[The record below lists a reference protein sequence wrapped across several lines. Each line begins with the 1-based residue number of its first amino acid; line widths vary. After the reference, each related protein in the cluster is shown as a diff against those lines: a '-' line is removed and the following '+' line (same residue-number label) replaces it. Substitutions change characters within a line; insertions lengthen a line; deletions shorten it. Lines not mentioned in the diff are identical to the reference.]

1 MPFKEHIYSVLIV
14 SAAEKLNHSLRAL
27 FPEKDYSPVH
37 FVSSVGEAQ
46 RCIVERPYDL
56 VLINTPLPDDFGR
69 KLAIDVCTDKSSV
82 AMLLVKSEVYDEIYE
97 KVVDYGVLTMRKPT
111 TVPIITQSLD
121 YMRATRE
128 RLRRMEKKTVSLE
141 DKMAEIRIVNRAKWA
156 LIESCKMTEAD
167 AHRYIEKQAMDR
179 CVTRREIAE
188 SVLQTYQPNSK
199 FRQFT

>member
-14 SAAEKLNHSLRAL
+14 SAAEKFNHSLRAL
-27 FPEKDYSPVH
+27 FPEKDYHPVH

-46 RCIVERPYDL
+46 RSIVERPYDL
-56 VLINTPLPDDFGR
+56 ILINAPLPDDFGR
-69 KLAIDVCTDKSSV
+69 KLAIDVCTDRGSV
-82 AMLLVKSEVYDEIYE
+82 AMLLVKSDIYAEIYD
-97 KVVDYGVLTMRKPT
+97 KVVDYGVLTMPKPT

-128 RLRRMEKKTVSLE
+128 RLRRLEKKTVSLE

-188 SVLQTYQPNSK
+188 SILQTYK
-199 FRQFT
+199 

>member
-14 SAAEKLNHSLRAL
+14 SAAEKFNHSLRAL
-27 FPEKDYSPVH
+27 FPEKDYHPVH

-46 RCIVERPYDL
+46 RSIVERPYDL
-56 VLINTPLPDDFGR
+56 VLINAPLPDDFGR
-69 KLAIDVCTDKSSV
+69 KLAIDVCTDRGSV
-82 AMLLVKSEVYDEIYE
+82 AMLLVKSDIYAEIYD
-97 KVVDYGVLTMRKPT
+97 KVVDYGVLTMPKPT

-128 RLRRMEKKTVSLE
+128 RLRRLEKKTVSLE

-156 LIESCKMTEAD
+156 LIESCKMTEAG

-188 SVLQTYQPNSK
+188 SILQTYK
-199 FRQFT
+199 

>member
-1 MPFKEHIYSVLIV
+1 
-14 SAAEKLNHSLRAL
+14 
-27 FPEKDYSPVH
+27 
-37 FVSSVGEAQ
+37 
-46 RCIVERPYDL
+46 
-56 VLINTPLPDDFGR
+56 
-69 KLAIDVCTDKSSV
+69 
-82 AMLLVKSEVYDEIYE
+82 MLLVKSDIYAEIYD
-97 KVVDYGVLTMRKPT
+97 KVVDYGVLTMPKPT

-128 RLRRMEKKTVSLE
+128 RLRRLEKKTVSLE

-188 SVLQTYQPNSK
+188 SILQTYK
-199 FRQFT
+199 